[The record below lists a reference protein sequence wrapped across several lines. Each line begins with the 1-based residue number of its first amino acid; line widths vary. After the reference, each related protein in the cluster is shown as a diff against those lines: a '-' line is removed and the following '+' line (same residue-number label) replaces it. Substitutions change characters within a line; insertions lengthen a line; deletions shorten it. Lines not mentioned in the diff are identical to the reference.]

1 MPEPAGGA
9 ASAPPP
15 EVVTVDGYGPP
26 LTPEQRAD
34 AAAAHR
40 DQAQADYDAAMAA
53 AQHTRDQ
60 ADSLRES
67 AAAMED
73 KAEADKQA
81 ALEQADAIDA
91 GGVSRP

>member
-15 EVVTVDGYGPP
+15 TVETVDGYGPP
-26 LTPEQRAD
+26 LTPEQRAE
-34 AAAAHR
+34 AAAGHR
-40 DQAQADYDAAMAA
+40 EQAQVNYDAAMAA

-67 AAAMED
+67 ALAQEE
-73 KAEADKQA
+73 KADADKQA
-81 ALEQADAIDA
+81 MLDEADAIDA
-91 GGVSRP
+91 GGVS